1 MAGRLVPVCSTRT
14 TLPTPE
20 PLDDRMDGAAL
31 IVTAPVDAVVIVTGV
46 AAAAVEAAAVVLAT
60 VTTVA
65 DLVVEVVWR
74 KATEE
79 SLNMISKCWKE
90 IKAFS
95 DPKLTR

>member
-46 AAAAVEAAAVVLAT
+46 AAAVEAAVVFAT

-65 DLVVEVVWR
+65 VFVIEVVWR
-74 KATEE
+74 
-79 SLNMISKCWKE
+79 
-90 IKAFS
+90 
-95 DPKLTR
+95 